1 MKLARMGGAVVK
13 ELLKEPLAYVLT
25 GNGGRDIGTLEEICE
40 KYRKYDHGS
49 IIVYPQ
55 YMFKTGL
62 KVTEL
67 LAKLFDMERR
77 TLRFLILLDKEHLR
91 SIEDF
96 EEALKDC
103 AFTILDKVTCSC
115 ECCWKINI
123 KKGEKQ
129 GIIILSI
136 QGKNKSIEENYAELI
151 KLLSG
156 ENVEA
161 NKESIKKWFKDHGVS
176 GYREL
181 IRNAKVEILE
191 KAFTPLTCAIKTLLQ
206 LQNTTND

>member
-1 MKLARMGGAVVK
+1 VKLIGRGGVAVK

-25 GNGGRDIGTLEEICE
+25 GDGSRDIRTLGEICE
-40 KYRKYDHGS
+40 KYDHKS
-49 IIVYPQ
+49 VLILPQ
-55 YMFKTGL
+55 YAPATGL
-62 KVTEL
+62 KVTEI
-67 LAKLFDMERR
+67 LATLFDKERK
-77 TLRFLILLDKEHLR
+77 TLRFLVLLDKEHLR
-91 SIEDF
+91 SINDF
-96 EEALKDC
+96 KKALSERGFAVLGRIKR
-103 AFTILDKVTCSC
+103 LC
-115 ECCWKINI
+115 EGCWKITVE
-123 KKGEKQ
+123 KGGKQ
-129 GIIILSI
+129 GIIILAV
-136 QGKNKSIEENYAELI
+136 QGRVKSIEENYAELI

-206 LQNTTND
+206 LQSTINH